1 MGRVFKPENVV
12 SRRKMIEDA
21 IKDLDPALR
30 EAYRNVLAEVG
41 NEALMDD
48 EYFNRILRK
57 INELKKQST

>member
-30 EAYRNVLAEVG
+30 EAYRNVLVEVED
-41 NEALMDD
+41 EALMDD

-57 INELKKQST
+57 ISELKKQST